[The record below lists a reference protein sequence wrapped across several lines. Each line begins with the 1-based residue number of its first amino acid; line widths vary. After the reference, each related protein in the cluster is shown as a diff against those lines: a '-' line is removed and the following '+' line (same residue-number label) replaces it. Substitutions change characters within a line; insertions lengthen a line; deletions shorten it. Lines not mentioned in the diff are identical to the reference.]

1 MQSRI
6 TDKVT
11 EACGASRAE
20 IARKLGITTAA
31 VQNWDRTGKLPPLR
45 AIELH
50 RAFGADL
57 ASLEALIGKR

>member
-1 MQSRI
+1 MQKV
-6 TDKVT
+6 TDTIT
-11 EACGASRAE
+11 EACGASRSE
-20 IARKLGITTAA
+20 IAKRLGITTAA

-57 ASLEALIGKR
+57 AVLESLISNR